1 MKRTGFTSLELILV
15 LTLLA
20 ILIGGIAVFSRLSI
34 LRADLNAQTTEVVSM
49 LRLAQSKAAAG
60 EGGLSHGVHLESGQF
75 VLFEGGT
82 YSASDPSNFVKSLPA
97 SLSFQNI
104 SLNGGGSDIIFSPPQ
119 GETTTYG
126 SFVLSSSDSGQSR
139 TISITNLGLV
149 QY

>member
-1 MKRTGFTSLELILV
+1 MKRTAFTALELMLV
-15 LTLLA
+15 LALLA
-20 ILIGGIAVFSRLSI
+20 ILIGGVAVFSRLSI

-60 EGGLSHGVHLESGQF
+60 EGGLSHGVHLESDQF
-75 VLFEGGT
+75 ILFEGSS
-82 YSASDPSNFVKSLPA
+82 YSAVDPLNFSKTLPA
-97 SLSFQNI
+97 SLSIENI

-126 SFVLSSSDSGQSR
+126 SFVLSSSDSGQTR
-139 TISITNLGLV
+139 TISISNLGLV